1 MAGQEACNSL
11 SLASSGRESAVGR
24 QTPSKCPRL
33 CVTSQLTDER
43 NGLSKRYFTRA
54 VFDFLRELEANNEK
68 TWWESNKHRYIEV
81 IREPALEFIN
91 DFGTQLQKISPHFV
105 ADSRTVGGSLM
116 RPYRDMRFSK
126 DKTPYKTNVGIQFRH
141 EQGKDVHAPG
151 FYLHLE
157 PKACFAGVGLWR
169 PETKVARQIREAIND
184 DPPGWKRAAKG
195 NAFTSTWSVTQDDD
209 EYLKRV
215 PKELDPDHPFAAD
228 LRLKSFIASSRLTQ
242 ARVTSDSFANDL
254 AAMFRKSSPFAE
266 FLCTAINVP
275 F

>member
-1 MAGQEACNSL
+1 MG
-11 SLASSGRESAVGR
+11 
-24 QTPSKCPRL
+24 
-33 CVTSQLTDER
+33 
-43 NGLSKRYFTRA
+43 KRYFTSE
-54 VFDFLRELEANNEK
+54 VFRFLRDLEANNEK

-91 DFGTQLQKISPHFV
+91 HFATQLQKISPHFV

-157 PKACFAGVGLWR
+157 PKACFAGVGLWH
-169 PETKVARQIREAIND
+169 PETKVARQIRQAIND